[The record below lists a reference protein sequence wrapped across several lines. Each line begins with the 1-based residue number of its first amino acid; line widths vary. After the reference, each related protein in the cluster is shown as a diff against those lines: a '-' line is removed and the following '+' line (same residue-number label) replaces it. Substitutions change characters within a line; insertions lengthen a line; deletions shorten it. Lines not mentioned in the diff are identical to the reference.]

1 MILCFSVTLTQICS
15 HNQER
20 KKNKSLKNLLTQLV
34 TEATRVTETSRSLLD
49 VILVNNDHRITDS
62 GVVPVLLSDHYLVYC
77 ILKSGVIKAP
87 PKTTEYHSYKNFDVN
102 TFLADLNSVPWHII
116 ENKED
121 IDDAVFIWN
130 QLFSEILANK
140 ISAAAMFLIR
150 SPMKLQ
156 SFSLHEVDEYSSIC
170 FL

>member
-1 MILCFSVTLTQICS
+1 M
-15 HNQER
+15 
-20 KKNKSLKNLLTQLV
+20 
-34 TEATRVTETSRSLLD
+34 TETSRSLLH

-102 TFLADLNSVPWHII
+102 TFLADLTWHII

-140 ISAAAMFLIR
+140 ISAAAMLISVR
-150 SPMKLQ
+150 SPMKL
-156 SFSLHEVDEYSSIC
+156 
-170 FL
+170 